1 MILRSLNLDQ
11 DNMSK
16 HLGKGE
22 ADEDDHIFK
31 GSYELLVSQATH
43 SSEKYH
49 KMHEKL
55 KVPTSGGGSKDN
67 YERATNAINWWQ
79 SKKPNAKTKLITFKS
94 DSKFIEYPSK
104 NIFRFEFI
112 YYYF

>member
-1 MILRSLNLDQ
+1 LIDEKKAKFLRGDVRYDILSNLNYQHEFQYISVEQRNEIEDFELSDMILRSLNLDQ

-16 HLGKGE
+16 HLGKDE

-49 KMHEKL
+49 KMHEAL
-55 KVPTSGGGSKDN
+55 KVPSSGGGTKDS
-67 YERATNAINWWQ
+67 Y
-79 SKKPNAKTKLITFKS
+79 
-94 DSKFIEYPSK
+94 
-104 NIFRFEFI
+104 
-112 YYYF
+112 